1 MTRVAVVTGGTRG
14 IGEAI
19 SLKLQ
24 EKGRLVIANYGGN
37 DAAAHAFAERTG
49 IAVRK
54 WNVGD
59 HKSCLDACAAIEAEY
74 GQIDIMVNNA
84 GITRDATMI

>member
-37 DAAAHAFAERTG
+37 DAAAQAFAERNG
-49 IAVRK
+49 IAGRK
-54 WNVGD
+54 WDVGD
-59 HKSCLDACAAIEAEY
+59 HKSCSDACAAIEAE
-74 GQIDIMVNNA
+74 
-84 GITRDATMI
+84 

>member
-1 MTRVAVVTGGTRG
+1 MTKVAVVTGGTRG

-37 DAAAHAFAERTG
+37 DAAAMAFSERTG

-54 WNVGD
+54 WDVGD
-59 HKSCLDACAAIEAEY
+59 HKLMPAPLLKPNMARLTSWS
-74 GQIDIMVNNA
+74 
-84 GITRDATMI
+84 TMRALRGTPQ